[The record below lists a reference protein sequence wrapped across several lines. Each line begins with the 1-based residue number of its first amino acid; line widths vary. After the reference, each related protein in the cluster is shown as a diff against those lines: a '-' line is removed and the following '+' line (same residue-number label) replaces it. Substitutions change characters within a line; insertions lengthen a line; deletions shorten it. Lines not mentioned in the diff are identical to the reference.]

1 MSYYFAQMLIVI
13 SALFPMENNTN
24 QISYTIHTNQQF
36 KHTSTIVYKKAPTSL
51 VKVFNN

>member
-1 MSYYFAQMLIVI
+1 MSYYFAQMFIII
-13 SALFPMENNTN
+13 SAFFPMEINTN